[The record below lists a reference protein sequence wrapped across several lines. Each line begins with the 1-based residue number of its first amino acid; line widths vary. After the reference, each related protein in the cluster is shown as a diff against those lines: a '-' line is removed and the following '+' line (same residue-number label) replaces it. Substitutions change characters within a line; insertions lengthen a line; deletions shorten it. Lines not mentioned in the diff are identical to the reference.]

1 MHFLGKQPSSGAVKI
16 APNKEQ
22 AKELNIKKNWKTK
35 STFIFLDNI
44 WSVDLDDMQLLSKF
58 NKGIYFLLCDI
69 DFFSK
74 YAWVVPDKYGYS
86 DYGIGFDARSQ
97 FLGVSNN
104 SSAHVDKKNDILIP
118 NILLIM
124 QSLGKDL
131 CFVCISTVS
140 AYITTSTVFRCFKTI
155 KRYVNTFY
163 VNYNTINTSNILSIY
178 NV

>member
-44 WSVDLDDMQLLSKF
+44 WSVDLADMQLLSKF
-58 NKGIYFLLCDI
+58 NKGICFLLCDI

-97 FLGVSNN
+97 FLWQTVAGV
-104 SSAHVDKKNDILIP
+104 KMLLFWGFLIVP
-118 NILLIM
+118 LHMSI
-124 QSLGKDL
+124 K
-131 CFVCISTVS
+131 
-140 AYITTSTVFRCFKTI
+140 KTI
-155 KRYVNTFY
+155 Y
-163 VNYNTINTSNILSIY
+163 
-178 NV
+178 